1 MATNAIT
8 GQGDGGTGPPF
19 TLADLHA
26 LGRLGFDSVTG
37 ITTLVEEM
45 HRNIARG
52 SPPLGA
58 APQGRA
64 PGISGLV
71 YAAVRGVTRG
81 AGGAWNLAERA
92 LPATPRKLDPRR
104 EAWIAALNG
113 IWGEHL
119 ATSGNPL
126 AITMSL
132 RDRGLP
138 LVPDRATLAS
148 AWGKRP
154 RKLLI
159 AIHGLCMNDL
169 QWQRQAHD
177 HGRMLATT
185 LGYTPL
191 YLRYNS
197 GRHISDNGRELA
209 ALLERLVGA
218 WPGPI
223 EEVALLCHSM
233 GGLVARS
240 ACHYAEAAELSW
252 RRRLKR
258 IAFLGTPQ
266 HGAPLER
273 AGNWFDNAL
282 ALSPYFAP
290 FARLGRSRSAGI
302 KDLRHGNLVDEDWV
316 TAHDATPRDHRSLL
330 PLPAGVHCHAVA
342 ATRQHAPAGD
352 IKRLRGDG
360 LVPVNSA
367 LGRHAD
373 PARCLDF
380 AAGDMALIFDC
391 DHFDLLSND
400 AVGHKLLHW
409 FGASVPT

>member
-1 MATNAIT
+1 MASNTIT
-8 GQGDGGTGPPF
+8 GQGEQGAAPPF

-45 HRNIARG
+45 HRNIARL
-52 SPPLGA
+52 SLPLGT
-58 APQGRA
+58 APGGRA

-81 AGGAWNLAERA
+81 VGGAWNLAERA
-92 LPATPRKLDPRR
+92 LPASARKLDPRR

-113 IWGEHL
+113 IWGGHL

-126 AITMSL
+126 AITLSL
-132 RDRGLP
+132 RDHGLP
-138 LVPDRATLAS
+138 LVLDRKALLAT
-148 AWGKRP
+148 WGKRQ

-159 AIHGLCMNDL
+159 LIHGLCMNDL
-169 QWQRQAHD
+169 QWRRQGHD
-177 HGRMLATT
+177 HGRLLANAA
-185 LGYTPL
+185 GYTPL
-191 YLRYNS
+191 YLHYNS
-197 GRHISDNGRELA
+197 GRHISENGREFA
-209 ALLERLVGA
+209 ALLERLFEA
-218 WPGPI
+218 WPSPI
-223 EEVALLCHSM
+223 EEIALLGHSM

-240 ACHYAEAAELSW
+240 ACHYAEAGDLAW
-252 RRRLKR
+252 RRKLRR

-290 FARLGRSRSAGI
+290 FTRLGGSRSAGI
-302 KDLRHGNLVDEDWV
+302 KDLRHGNLLDEDWAA
-316 TAHDATPRDHRSLL
+316 AHDATTRDHRSIL
-330 PLPAGVHCHAVA
+330 PLPSGVPCHAVA
-342 ATRQHAPAGD
+342 ATRQHAPTGE

-360 LVPVNSA
+360 LVPVASA

-373 PARCLDF
+373 AARCLDF
-380 AAGDMALIFDC
+380 AASDMALIFDC

-400 AVGHKLLHW
+400 AVGRKLLDW
-409 FGASVPT
+409 FGASAPV